1 MPARAYW
8 QGQIRL
14 ALVSIPVEVY
24 AATKSG
30 ATIAFHQIHEPSGK
44 RINYEKVVQGI
55 GPVDRDEIVKGF
67 EVSKG
72 NYVLLDDD
80 EIEAAKV
87 ESRKTL
93 DLVQFVD
100 AGEIDVFYFE
110 KPYYV
115 VPADDLAEE
124 AFIVLREA
132 MKAAGK
138 VGIGQISVRGRETLV
153 SAQAVRQGAGARD
166 DALRGRG
173 PRRRRSYFKEIPATK
188 PDKAL
193 LDLATTLIEQ
203 RTAPF
208 EPGEFHDRYVDAL
221 KKLIA
226 KKAKSKGKKILEDV
240 EEPATAR
247 GSQRDRPDGGAE
259 EVGRRQGRRRR
270 RRRRPRGEEGA
281 RPRRRAAKKAAPRA
295 SPQAR
300 LTMELN
306 PPILVHWIDVDLL
319 TRLGVA
325 AVLGLL
331 LGLDREVRGRAAGL
345 RTHGLICFAAAAMT
359 VSIIAL
365 YHQLGGERDRPA
377 ARVRGGGAFIGIIGA
392 GLIVFSKGEVKNLTT
407 AAHLWLTAVIGIACG
422 AGQWPLVAIGAVIS
436 VLMLTVLG
444 LVERRFK
451 AGRGL
456 HPMSRADPL
465 AEYNRKRDFKKT
477 AEPAG
482 KRASERQAG
491 NRFIVQKHD
500 ATRLHWDFRLEADGV
515 LKSGR

>member
-44 RINYEKVVQGI
+44 RINYEKVVQGV

-87 ESRKTL
+87 ESRRTL

-153 SAQAVRQGAGARD
+153 SLKPCGKGLVLETMRYEDEVRRAQE
-166 DALRGRG
+166 
-173 PRRRRSYFKEIPATK
+173 YFKDIPATK

-203 RTAPF
+203 RTAKF
-208 EPGEFHDRYVDAL
+208 DPGEFHDRYVDAL
-221 KKLIA
+221 KTLIA

-240 EEPATAR
+240 EEPAAAS
-247 GSQRDRPDGGAE
+247 GSNVIDLMAALKRS
-259 EVGRRQGRRRR
+259 VGSKEAA
-270 RRRRPRGEEGA
+270 PA
-281 RPRRRAAKKAAPRA
+281 KAAAKKAPAAKKPAAKKAPAKKAAPA
-295 SPQAR
+295 
-300 LTMELN
+300 
-306 PPILVHWIDVDLL
+306 
-319 TRLGVA
+319 
-325 AVLGLL
+325 
-331 LGLDREVRGRAAGL
+331 
-345 RTHGLICFAAAAMT
+345 
-359 VSIIAL
+359 
-365 YHQLGGERDRPA
+365 
-377 ARVRGGGAFIGIIGA
+377 
-392 GLIVFSKGEVKNLTT
+392 
-407 AAHLWLTAVIGIACG
+407 
-422 AGQWPLVAIGAVIS
+422 
-436 VLMLTVLG
+436 
-444 LVERRFK
+444 
-451 AGRGL
+451 
-456 HPMSRADPL
+456 
-465 AEYNRKRDFKKT
+465 RKR
-477 AEPAG
+477 A
-482 KRASERQAG
+482 
-491 NRFIVQKHD
+491 
-500 ATRLHWDFRLEADGV
+500 
-515 LKSGR
+515 